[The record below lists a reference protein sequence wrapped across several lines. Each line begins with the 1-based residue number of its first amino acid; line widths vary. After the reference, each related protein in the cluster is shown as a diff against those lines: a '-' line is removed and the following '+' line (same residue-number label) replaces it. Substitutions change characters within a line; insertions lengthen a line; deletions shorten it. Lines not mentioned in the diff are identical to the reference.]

1 MKYLSRPFCSVLEI
15 GSMRAGTMITD
26 APLVLRPP
34 FGTQWALTTYWLKR
48 NPSTRLDDRLD
59 GRGQGAGGG
68 HSFGVA
74 LISHSLVRD
83 PAPKLPT
90 ACPALFDLCCPLTSG
105 APLGQLGPPPSVAF
119 RKSAFAPGP
128 SVLFPSPDLQ
138 PLHSYS
144 P

>member
-1 MKYLSRPFCSVLEI
+1 MKYLSCPFCSVLEI
-15 GSMRAGTMITD
+15 GSMRAGPMITD
-26 APLVLRPP
+26 APLVLRTP
-34 FGTQWALTTYWLKR
+34 FGTRWVLTTYWMKR

-59 GRGQGAGGG
+59 GRGQGAGGE

-90 ACPALFDLCCPLTSG
+90 AYPALFDLCWPLTSG

-119 RKSAFAPGP
+119 RKPSFAPGP
-128 SVLFPSPDLQ
+128 SVLFPPPDLQ

>member
-1 MKYLSRPFCSVLEI
+1 MKYLSCPFCSVLET
-15 GSMRAGTMITD
+15 GSMRPGTMITD
-26 APLVLRPP
+26 APLILRTPL
-34 FGTQWALTTYWLKR
+34 GTQWALTTYWLKR

-90 ACPALFDLCCPLTSG
+90 ACPALFDLCWPLTSG
-105 APLGQLGPPPSVAF
+105 TPLRQLGSPP
-119 RKSAFAPGP
+119 
-128 SVLFPSPDLQ
+128 
-138 PLHSYS
+138 
-144 P
+144 